1 MAMTNHH
8 DFSKKYTN
16 MKNYYSLLF
25 LICFS
30 ILGYSQKN
38 KQKKADKLY
47 NQKSYVLA
55 ASAYEK
61 LKENQ
66 NLLQNL
72 GDCYYYNGQMKD
84 ATRVYGK
91 LFLTLKDSV
100 KSETYFK
107 YAQAIMGTGDYTK
120 ADLIMSE
127 YRKYTVDTPNFIS
140 NLTSNVPY
148 NYTLQ
153 IMTKNTTNS
162 DFGLALYGNK
172 VAFAS
177 SRNASNPQYTW
188 DGKPYLDLYSA
199 TIDTDGQLATIEAFP
214 KEINTKT
221 HESNPTFSDDGKTMY
236 FNRTNDKKVK
246 VGDEKYA
253 SIKLFKAQLV
263 DGKWM
268 NIKELPFCSDVYSCE
283 HPFLSHDEKKLYFS
297 SDMPGSI
304 GSFDIYQ
311 VAINDDGSFAIP
323 VNLGPKINTIHREQF
338 PFVSTDNT
346 ELYFAS
352 DGHQGIGGLDVF
364 MSKIDNENFE
374 EPQNLGATIN
384 SNADDFC
391 YVVDQAKNKG
401 FISSNRKGID
411 NLYAFQRIENAENYV
426 LQGDVK
432 DKNTK
437 QLLPGTTVRLSDEK
451 GNIVGEMIVGAKADY
466 IFKTEP
472 NTRYTIKAS
481 KELYIPY
488 EEEFIT
494 NEEGKMRYSIE
505 LFMEC
510 YDDAEEI
517 ITKRDDGKVQ
527 IVLENIYFDLNKWEV
542 KPEAAAVLD
551 VLLALLVK
559 YNEMEIQLGAH
570 TDSRSSET
578 FNLTL
583 SKRRAAATLEYLVEN
598 GIDRKR
604 LKSKG
609 FGESSPLIKCAT
621 NCTEDEHSINRRC
634 EFIILK

>member
-1 MAMTNHH
+1 
-8 DFSKKYTN
+8 
-16 MKNYYSLLF
+16 MKNYYILLF

-30 ILGYSQKN
+30 ILGFSQKSN
-38 KQKKADKLY
+38 QKKADKLFA
-47 NQKSYVLA
+47 QKSYILA
-55 ASAYEK
+55 ASQYEK

-91 LFLTLKDSV
+91 LFLTQKDSV
-100 KSETYFK
+100 KPETYFK

-120 ADLIMSE
+120 ADVIMSE
-127 YRKYTVDTPNFIS
+127 YLKYTVDTPNFIA
-140 NLTSNVPY
+140 NLAANVPY
-148 NYTLQ
+148 NYTSQ

-162 DFGLALYGNK
+162 DFGLAIFGDK

-177 SRNASNPQYTW
+177 SRNTSNPEYSW

-199 TIDTDGQLATIEAFP
+199 TIDDAGQLITIEPFP

-221 HESNPTFSDDGKTMY
+221 HESSPTFSDDGKTMY

-253 SIKLFKAQLV
+253 SIKIFKAEFINN
-263 DGKWM
+263 KWT

-283 HPFLSHDEKKLYFS
+283 HPFLSNDEKKLYFA

-311 VAINDDGSFAIP
+311 VAINEDGSFGIP
-323 VNLGPKINTIHREQF
+323 VNLGPTINTIHREQF
-338 PFVSTDNT
+338 PFMTADNS

-364 MSKIDNENFE
+364 MSKNDNETYDK
-374 EPQNLGATIN
+374 PINLGATIN
-384 SNADDFC
+384 SNADDFS
-391 YVVDQAKNKG
+391 YVVDTAKNRG
-401 FISSNRKGID
+401 YISSNRKGID
-411 NLYAFQRIENAENYV
+411 NLYSFQRIENEENFV
-426 LQGDVK
+426 LQGDIK

-437 QLLPGTTVRLSDEK
+437 QQLPGTTVTLFDEK
-451 GNIVGEMIVGAKADY
+451 GKTVGEMIVGAKADY

-472 NTRYTIKAS
+472 NTKYKIKAT

-488 EEEFIT
+488 EQEFIT

-517 ITKRDDGKVQ
+517 ITKRQDGKVQ

-542 KPEAAAVLD
+542 KPEAANVLN
-551 VLLALLVK
+551 VLVDLLKK

-598 GIDRKR
+598 GIERKR

-609 FGESSPLIKCAT
+609 FGESVPLIKCGN

>member
-1 MAMTNHH
+1 
-8 DFSKKYTN
+8 
-16 MKNYYSLLF
+16 MKNYHLLF
-25 LICFS
+25 FIVCFS
-30 ILGYSQKN
+30 IFGFSQKSS
-38 KQKKADKLY
+38 QKKADKLFS
-47 NQKSYVLA
+47 QKSYILA
-55 ASAYEK
+55 ASQYEK

-84 ATRVYGK
+84 ATRIYGK
-91 LFLTLKDSV
+91 LFLTQKDSV
-100 KSETYFK
+100 KLETYFK

-120 ADLIMSE
+120 ADVIMSE
-127 YRKYTVDTPNFIS
+127 FLKYTVDTPNFIT
-140 NLTSNVPY
+140 NLATNVPY
-148 NYTLQ
+148 NYTSQ

-162 DFGLALYGNK
+162 DFGLAIFGEK

-177 SRNASNPQYTW
+177 SRNASNPEYSW
-188 DGKPYLDLYSA
+188 DAKPYLDLYSA
-199 TIDTDGQLATIEAFP
+199 SVDDAGQLINIEAFP

-221 HESNPTFSDDGKTMY
+221 HESSPTFSDDGKTMY

-253 SIKLFKAQLV
+253 SIKIFKAEFIN
-263 DGKWM
+263 GKWS

-283 HPFLSHDEKKLYFS
+283 HPFLSNDEKKLYFA

-311 VAINDDGSFAIP
+311 VTINDDGSFGNP
-323 VNLGPKINTIHREQF
+323 VNLGPTINTVHREQF
-338 PFVSTDNT
+338 PFMIADNS

-364 MSKIDNENFE
+364 MSKNNNETYDK
-374 EPQNLGATIN
+374 PINLGATIN
-384 SNADDFC
+384 TNADDFA
-391 YVVDQAKNKG
+391 YLVDTAKNRG
-401 FISSNRKGID
+401 YISSNRKGID
-411 NLYAFQRIENAENYV
+411 NLYTFQRIENEENFV
-426 LQGDVK
+426 LQGDIK

-437 QLLPGTTVRLSDEK
+437 QFLPGTTVSLFDEK
-451 GNIVGEMIVGAKADY
+451 GKTVGEMIVGAKADY

-472 NTRYTIKAS
+472 NTKYKIKAT

-488 EEEFIT
+488 EQEFIT

-517 ITKRDDGKVQ
+517 ITKRQDGKVQ

-542 KPEAAAVLD
+542 KPEAANVLN
-551 VLLALLVK
+551 VLVDLLLK

-598 GIDRKR
+598 GIERKR

-609 FGESSPLIKCAT
+609 FGESVPLIKCGN

>member
-1 MAMTNHH
+1 
-8 DFSKKYTN
+8 
-16 MKNYYSLLF
+16 MKNYYALLF

-30 ILGYSQKN
+30 ILGFSQKSS
-38 KQKKADKLY
+38 QKKADKLFS
-47 NQKSYVLA
+47 QKSYILA
-55 ASAYEK
+55 ASQYEK

-66 NLLQNL
+66 DLLQNL

-91 LFLTLKDSV
+91 LFLTQKDSV
-100 KSETYFK
+100 QPETYFK

-120 ADLIMSE
+120 ADVIMSE
-127 YRKYTVDTPNFIS
+127 YLKYTVATPNFIA
-140 NLTSNVPY
+140 NLAANVPY
-148 NYTLQ
+148 NYTSQ

-162 DFGLALYGNK
+162 DFGLAVFGDK

-177 SRNASNPQYTW
+177 SRNASNPEYSW
-188 DGKPYLDLYSA
+188 DGKPYLDLYTA
-199 TIDTDGQLATIEAFP
+199 TVDDAGQLTTIEAFP

-221 HESNPTFSDDGKTMY
+221 HESSPTFSDDGKTMY

-253 SIKLFKAQLV
+253 SIKIFKAEFIN
-263 DGKWM
+263 GKWD
-268 NIKELPFCSDVYSCE
+268 NIKELPFCSEIYSCE
-283 HPFLSHDEKKLYFS
+283 HPFLSYDEKKLYFA

-311 VAINDDGSFAIP
+311 VMINDDGSFGIP
-323 VNLGPKINTIHREQF
+323 VNLGPTINTIHREQF
-338 PFVSTDNT
+338 PFMTADNS

-364 MSKIDNENFE
+364 ISKNDNETYE
-374 EPQNLGATIN
+374 KPINLGATIN
-384 SNADDFC
+384 TNADDFA
-391 YVVDQAKNKG
+391 YVVDTAKNRG
-401 FISSNRKGID
+401 YLSSNRKGID
-411 NLYAFQRIENAENYV
+411 NLYSFQRIENEENFV
-426 LQGDVK
+426 IQGDIK

-437 QLLPGTTVRLSDEK
+437 QFLPGTTVTLFDEK
-451 GNIVGEMIVGAKADY
+451 GKTVGEMIVGAKSDY

-472 NTRYTIKAS
+472 NTKYKIKAT

-488 EEEFIT
+488 EQEFIT

-517 ITKRDDGKVQ
+517 ITKRQDGKVQ
-527 IVLENIYFDLNKWEV
+527 IVLENIYFDLNKWEIL
-542 KPEAAAVLD
+542 PEAENVLN
-551 VLLALLVK
+551 VLVDLLLK

-570 TDSRSSET
+570 TDSRSSEA

-609 FGESSPLIKCAT
+609 FGESVPLIKCGN

-634 EFIILK
+634 EFIILR

>member
-1 MAMTNHH
+1 
-8 DFSKKYTN
+8 
-16 MKNYYSLLF
+16 MKNYYALLF

-30 ILGYSQKN
+30 ILGFSQKSS
-38 KQKKADKLY
+38 QKKADKLFS
-47 NQKSYVLA
+47 QKSYILA
-55 ASAYEK
+55 ASQYEK

-91 LFLTLKDSV
+91 LFLTQKDSV
-100 KSETYFK
+100 KPETYFK

-127 YRKYTVDTPNFIS
+127 YLKYTVDTPNFIA
-140 NLTSNVPY
+140 NLAANVPY
-148 NYTLQ
+148 NYTSQ

-162 DFGLALYGNK
+162 DFGLAIFGDK

-177 SRNASNPQYTW
+177 SRNASNPEYSW

-199 TIDTDGQLATIEAFP
+199 TVDDVGQLINIEPFP
-214 KEINTKT
+214 KEVNTKT
-221 HESNPTFSDDGKTMY
+221 HESSPTFSDDGKTMY

-253 SIKLFKAQLV
+253 SIKIFKAEFINN
-263 DGKWM
+263 KWD

-283 HPFLSHDEKKLYFS
+283 HPFLSNDEKKLYFA

-311 VAINDDGSFAIP
+311 VTINDDGSFGVP
-323 VNLGPKINTIHREQF
+323 VNLGPTINTIHREQF
-338 PFVSTDNT
+338 PFLTTNNS

-364 MSKIDNENFE
+364 MSKNDNETYNK
-374 EPQNLGATIN
+374 PINLGATIN
-384 SNADDFC
+384 TNADDFA
-391 YVVDQAKNKG
+391 YLVDTAKNRG
-401 FISSNRKGID
+401 YISSNRKGVD
-411 NLYAFQRIENAENYV
+411 NLYTFQRIENEENFV
-426 LQGDVK
+426 LQGDIK

-437 QLLPGTTVRLSDEK
+437 QLLPGTTVTLFDEK
-451 GNIVGEMIVGAKADY
+451 GTTVGEMIVGAKADY

-472 NTRYTIKAS
+472 NTKYKIKAT

-488 EEEFIT
+488 EQEFIT

-517 ITKRDDGKVQ
+517 ITKRQDGKVQ

-542 KPEAAAVLD
+542 KPEAASILD
-551 VLLALLVK
+551 ILVDLLLK
-559 YNEMEIQLGAH
+559 YNQMEIQLGAH
-570 TDSRSSET
+570 TDSRSSEP

-598 GIDRKR
+598 GIERKR
-604 LKSKG
+604 LKYKG
-609 FGESSPLIKCAT
+609 FGESVPLIKCGN